1 MLAFNS
7 LTNSIGD
14 LSFKLT
20 ILGSSG
26 ALPAYGRFP
35 TSQYLVIQNRHFLID
50 CGEGTQM
57 QLMRYQIPFHKIDH
71 ILISHLHGDHYLGLM
86 GLLFSMHLQ
95 RRVSDLHVYSP
106 RGLDEI
112 ILLQLKYSRSVLTY
126 EIHFHP
132 FNPNDEVVLYEDDV
146 VIIHTIPL
154 IHKLPCA
161 GFLVQEKKK
170 QVKLN
175 KEKLI
180 PGMLLQHLAQLKTG
194 ADIYD
199 DTGKLLY
206 LNSNFTLPP
215 APSYSYAFCSD
226 TAWNEKMIEQ
236 IKGVNLLYHE
246 ATFMEEEIDKAHE
259 TKHSTAAEAATLA
272 KHCNA
277 GMLLVGHFSAR
288 YRELEPLL
296 AEAKVI
302 FPNTQLAIE
311 GTSFE
316 LPYEP
321 NP

>member
-1 MLAFNS
+1 V
-7 LTNSIGD
+7 SI
-14 LSFKLT
+14 KLT

-50 CGEGTQM
+50 CGEGAQM
-57 QLMRYQIPFHKIDH
+57 QLIRYQIPIHKISC
-71 ILISHLHGDHYLGLM
+71 IFISHLHGDHYLGLM

-95 RRVSDLHVYSP
+95 RRVSDLHLYSP

-112 ILLQLKYSRSVLTY
+112 ILLQLKHSKSVLNY

-132 FNPNDEVVLYEDDV
+132 FNPDEVALIHEDAALT
-146 VIIHTIPL
+146 IQTIPL

-161 GFLVQEKKK
+161 GFLFQEKKK
-170 QVKLN
+170 PVKLN

-180 PGMLLQHLAQLKTG
+180 PGMLLQHLAKLKTG
-194 ADIYD
+194 ADVYD

-206 LNSNFTLPP
+206 LAINFTL
-215 APSYSYAFCSD
+215 APTPTYSYAYCSD

-236 IKGVNLLYHE
+236 IRDVSLLYHE
-246 ATFMEEEIDKAHE
+246 ATFMEEERSKAHE
-259 TKHSTAAEAATLA
+259 TKHSTATEAATLA
-272 KHCNA
+272 KRCNA
-277 GMLLVGHFSAR
+277 GRLLVGHFSAR

-296 AEAKVI
+296 LEAQAI
-302 FPNTQLAIE
+302 FANTDLAIE
-311 GTSFE
+311 GKSFE
-316 LPYEP
+316 LPYES